1 MKRLSTKH
9 KQRLCRLMKYR
20 QRQDFLK
27 RRLALHAKQK
37 REKYGQICC
46 IPAPSCFALT
56 MGKTSPLIHFIEKL
70 ECAAKSK
77 KYGRIE
83 IDFMPT
89 QKMVSDGTLYFL
101 ANLETLR
108 RRFSHLSFG
117 MHLPSDAIVMQVLQQ
132 VGIAR
137 LLGRQKK
144 FDKSSFHESV
154 KDWHVASGKK
164 VNAEDAADIFN
175 SFEGKIT
182 PELQRSVYTGI
193 TEAMTNCHHHA
204 YDGLN
209 LPEDEQKWWL
219 FSREVVKL
227 GIRELQVVFCDLGIG
242 IPASLYRDSEQVD
255 KSWWHRLADWF
266 RQHNAS
272 EHKPDDALKIKA
284 AIEIGA
290 TRTKMSHRGK
300 GLKQMVGILDQ
311 LGNNKSQVEIFS
323 GSGLYRHA
331 NKNGKAIELTLPLT
345 KNKTQSIRG
354 TLIYWSIPLSNKETA
369 S

>member
-1 MKRLSTKH
+1 MKRLSLKR

-20 QRQDFLK
+20 RRRDFLK
-27 RRLALHAKQK
+27 RRIGLQAKQK
-37 REKYGQICC
+37 REKYGEICC
-46 IPAPSCFALT
+46 IPAPLCFSLPT
-56 MGKTSPLIHFIEKL
+56 RKSSPLVQFIEKL
-70 ECAAKSK
+70 ECAAQSGI
-77 KYGRIE
+77 YGRIE
-83 IDFMPT
+83 IDFT
-89 QKMVSDGTLYFL
+89 STEKMVSDGTLYFL

-117 MHLPSDAIVMQVLQQ
+117 MRSPSDAIVMQVLQQ

-144 FDKSSFHESV
+144 FDKSSFNASV

-164 VNAEDAADIFN
+164 VNAADAANIFN
-175 SFEGKIT
+175 SFDGKIT

-219 FSREVVKL
+219 FSREVEKQGV
-227 GIRELQVVFCDLGIG
+227 RELQVVFCDLGIG
-242 IPASLYRDSEQVD
+242 IPASLYRQSEQVD
-255 KSWWHRLADWF
+255 KGWWHRLADWF
-266 RQHNAS
+266 RQNNAS
-272 EHKPDDALKIKA
+272 DHQPNDALKIRA

-290 TRTKMSHRGK
+290 TRTKMTHRGK

-311 LGNNKSQVEIFS
+311 LGNNKSRVDIFS
-323 GSGLYRHA
+323 GSGLYRRI
-331 NKNGKAIELTLPLT
+331 NKKGEPIELTLPLT
-345 KNKTQSIRG
+345 NDKTQSIRG
-354 TLIYWSIPLSNKETA
+354 TLIHWSIPLSE
-369 S
+369 